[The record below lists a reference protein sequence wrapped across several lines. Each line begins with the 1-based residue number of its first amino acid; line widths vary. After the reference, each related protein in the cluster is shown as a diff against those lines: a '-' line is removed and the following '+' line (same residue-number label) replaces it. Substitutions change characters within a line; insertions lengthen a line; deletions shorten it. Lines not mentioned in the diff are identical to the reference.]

1 MSSVRAQFAEVQE
14 QLNQVHSLVDSN
26 TPSDLNKA
34 ATILKSLLP
43 VYKDLSGNEESKRPE
58 NLEILKEIKSR
69 LTEETQRVM
78 SKKEEAKSLQIQQQQ
93 QQQQQLLQQQQQQIL
108 ESTTRNRQAS
118 QQELPK
124 PPILSGYLKKQG
136 DKGLVRSF
144 KKRWFLQRDT
154 KLFYYEKEGDSEPY
168 GFVNLPEM
176 INVKTVDSGFELA
189 TPSRV
194 YVFQVFKPSD
204 LTYWTEGLKEFK
216 KYYQSLQNSQK
227 FGNNANGNANGNA
240 SPNMSSSGSY
250 SDFRKYSESSQ
261 QPLNSSTGAINTTPQ
276 RGTPIKDRRGTVSGG
291 TTEYSHSSSS
301 TAPDSPTLSSSYVPP
316 PSSSLN
322 PQDEE
327 LKRREN
333 EIIRK
338 HQEKLKQQDDQQ
350 QDDKQQQQSQ
360 EPPPPQQQEQLQSQ
374 PSQQQQPPQTSPQ
387 NSRHGSTNYSQIQ
400 QQQQQQQPQSQQS
413 SPQVII
419 SNNNSPRFE
428 SQQQQNNF
436 HNNGSN
442 INLESFRQSIEDE
455 LNKKFLKE
463 KQDLMEFEIKK
474 RLEIESEIKKL
485 QLQLDQTKT
494 DAEEKQSKS
503 SNELKKKKAEIED
516 YEARVTIIT
525 KRNEEMDAKIKEL
538 ESSRPVETFPHEFL
552 WTEEVNSRDLLI
564 ASQSKRILELEE
576 QLKLKD
582 NAVTVIKRENEM
594 LRQETEKKD
603 KYINELLEK
612 GGSSGIHANSNN
624 NYNNNS
630 NSNSNNNNSNSNT
643 DKIKESMVAHQTQNA
658 FLLQEIQ
665 RLETQSQFKLDI
677 KIQQIEELEN
687 QLEQQLYQFHRFREA
702 IIGTMS
708 NEYCVKIEKE
718 NLDVK
723 KEYFQSL
730 GVSIKLHRVKEGY
743 FANIDINS
751 LFDKVIKENVHYRNW
766 PEWISNQFNQA

>member
-1 MSSVRAQFAEVQE
+1 MSSVRTQFAEVQE

-43 VYKDLSGNEESKRPE
+43 IYKDLSGNEESKRPE

-78 SKKEEAKSLQIQQQQ
+78 SKKEEAKTLQLQQQ
-93 QQQQQLLQQQQQQIL
+93 QQQQQLLQQQQQQQIL

-136 DKGLVRSF
+136 DKGLVRAF
-144 KKRWFLQRDT
+144 KKRWFQQRDT

-189 TPSRV
+189 TPTRV

-227 FGNNANGNANGNA
+227 FGANSTT

-250 SDFRKYSESSQ
+250 SDFRKYSES
-261 QPLNSSTGAINTTPQ
+261 QPLNSSTGGINTTPQ
-276 RGTPIKDRRGTVSGG
+276 RTPVKDRRGTVSGG
-291 TTEYSHSSSS
+291 NTEYSHSSSS
-301 TAPDSPTLSSSYVPP
+301 TAPDSPTLSSSYAP

-338 HQEKLKQQDDQQ
+338 HQEKLKQQEDQ
-350 QDDKQQQQSQ
+350 QDDKQSQQQQ
-360 EPPPPQQQEQLQSQ
+360 EQEQLQSQ

-387 NSRHGSTNYSQIQ
+387 NSRHSSTNYSQLQQQPPQQPPQ
-400 QQQQQQQPQSQQS
+400 QQQQQS

-428 SQQQQNNF
+428 SQQQQQQNNF
-436 HNNGSN
+436 HHNGSN

-494 DAEEKQSKS
+494 DAEEKQNKS
-503 SNELKKKKAEIED
+503 SSELKKKKIEIEEL
-516 YEARVTIIT
+516 EAQVTIIT
-525 KRNEEMDAKIKEL
+525 KRNEEMDTKIKEL

-552 WTEEVNSRDLLI
+552 WTEEVNSRDLKI

-612 GGSSGIHANSNN
+612 GGGGVGGSGVH
-624 NYNNNS
+624 
-630 NSNSNNNNSNSNT
+630 SNSNNNSSADN
-643 DKIKESMVAHQTQNA
+643 KIKESMVAHQTQNA

-677 KIQQIEELEN
+677 KIQQIEELES

-718 NLDVK
+718 NLDIK
-723 KEYFQSL
+723 KEYFQIL

-766 PEWISNQFNQA
+766 PEWISNQFNQS

>member
-78 SKKEEAKSLQIQQQQ
+78 NKKEEAKSLQLQQQQ
-93 QQQQQLLQQQQQQIL
+93 QQQQQLQQQQQQQIL

-124 PPILSGYLKKQG
+124 PQMLCGYLKKQG

-144 KKRWFLQRDT
+144 KKRWFQQRDT

-168 GFVNLPEM
+168 GLVNLPDM
-176 INVKTVDSGFELA
+176 ISVKTVDSGFELA

-194 YVFQVFKPSD
+194 YIFQVFKPSD

-227 FGNNANGNANGNA
+227 FGSGSG
-240 SPNMSSSGSY
+240 SPGGMSSSGSH
-250 SDFRKYSESSQ
+250 SDFRKNTESSP
-261 QPLNSSTGAINTTPQ
+261 QPLNSSTGGINTTPQ

-291 TTEYSHSSSS
+291 TEYSHSSSS
-301 TAPDSPTLSSSYVPP
+301 TAPDSPTLSSSYAPS
-316 PSSSLN
+316 PSSGLN
-322 PQDEE
+322 SQDEE

-338 HQEKLKQQDDQQ
+338 HQEKLKQEEQDQQ
-350 QDDKQQQQSQ
+350 QPPSQS
-360 EPPPPQQQEQLQSQ
+360 EQIQSQ
-374 PSQQQQPPQTSPQ
+374 PSQQQQQPPQISPQ
-387 NSRHGSTNYSQIQ
+387 NSRHGSTNYSQQQ
-400 QQQQQQQPQSQQS
+400 QQQQQQQPTSQQS

-428 SQQQQNNF
+428 SSQPN
-436 HNNGSN
+436 HHGSN
-442 INLESFRQSIEDE
+442 NNVNLESFRQSIEDE
-455 LNKKFLKE
+455 LNKKFMKE

-485 QLQLDQTKT
+485 QLQLDQTKA
-494 DAEEKQSKS
+494 DNEEKHNKS
-503 SNELKKKKAEIED
+503 SGDLKKKKEEIDEL
-516 YEARVTIIT
+516 EAQVNIIT
-525 KRNEEMDAKIKEL
+525 KRNQEMDIKIKEL

-552 WTEEVNSRDLLI
+552 WTEEVNSRDLKI
-564 ASQSKRILELEE
+564 SSQSKRIIELEE

-612 GGSSGIHANSNN
+612 GGGTSGGSGVHGG
-624 NYNNNS
+624 
-630 NSNSNNNNSNSNT
+630 NT
-643 DKIKESMVAHQTQNA
+643 MADNKIKESMVAHQTQNA

-708 NEYCVKIEKE
+708 NEYCDKIERE
-718 NLDVK
+718 NLEIK
-723 KEYFQSL
+723 KEYFQTL

-751 LFDKVIKENVHYRNW
+751 LFERVIKENVHYRNW
-766 PEWISNQFNQA
+766 PEWISNQFKQA